1 MNILDKLRKRQ
12 AMLAPKPP
20 LADAPVAGARVVG

>member
-20 LADAPVAGARVVG
+20 LADALSLIHI